1 MAGLT
6 IDLIKSATFCT
17 EF

>member
-1 MAGLT
+1 MGLT